1 MANAKKVI
9 IVGSAGS
16 PSQAVEILKLGEE
29 LNFPVIVNIHFTSSA
44 IETFAQH
51 IRSETNQK
59 VTIVKG
65 PVFLEPGVY
74 IPEGGKD
81 LIFLGGDAVTVVD
94 ETTSKETIHASISI
108 LFSSMKKFANKDFVV
123 IVLGGLGGDGA
134 EHVSELKKK
143 GVYFIIERTPK
154 FPYLPENIAK
164 QLGERYEKLE
174 IEKIREMLKMFNA
187 EAKQQTKGT
196 NA

>member
-1 MANAKKVI
+1 MANGKKVI

-16 PSQAVEILKLGEE
+16 PSQAVEILKLDEE

-59 VTIVKG
+59 VTVVRE

-81 LIFLGGDAVTVVD
+81 LIFLSENVISVVD
-94 ETTSKETIHASISI
+94 ETTSKETVHPSISV
-108 LFSSMKKFANKDFVV
+108 LFRSMKKFANKDFAV
-123 IVLGGLGGDGA
+123 IVLGGLGSDGA

-143 GVYFIIERTPK
+143 GVYFMIERAPK
-154 FPYLPENIAK
+154 FPYLPGNIAK
-164 QLGERYEKLE
+164 QLGERYERLE
-174 IEKIREMLKMFNA
+174 IERMREMLKMFNA
-187 EAKQQTKGT
+187 EAKQQTKNDNT
-196 NA
+196 

>member
-1 MANAKKVI
+1 MANTKKVI

-16 PSQAVEILKLGEE
+16 PQQAIEILKLNEE

-59 VTIVKG
+59 VTIVRG

-81 LIFLGGDAVTVVD
+81 LIFLSDNAVTVVD
-94 ETTSKETIHASISI
+94 ETTSKETVHPSISV
-108 LFSSMKKFANKDFVV
+108 LFGSMKKFANKDFAVV
-123 IVLGGLGGDGA
+123 VLGGLGSDGA
-134 EHVSELKKK
+134 EHVAELKKK
-143 GVYFIIERTPK
+143 GVYFMIERTPK
-154 FPYLPENIAK
+154 FPYLPENIAR
-164 QLGERYEKLE
+164 QLGERYERLE
-174 IEKIREMLKMFNA
+174 IERIREMLKMFNA
-187 EAKQQTKGT
+187 QGKQQTKNDNT
-196 NA
+196 

>member
-1 MANAKKVI
+1 MANAKKII

-16 PSQAVEILKLGEE
+16 PQQAIEILKLNEE

-59 VTIVKG
+59 VTIVRG

-81 LIFLGGDAVTVVD
+81 LIFLSENTITVVD
-94 ETTSKETIHASISI
+94 ETTSKETVHPSISV
-108 LFSSMKKFANKDFVV
+108 LFSSMKKFANEDFAVV
-123 IVLGGLGGDGA
+123 VLSGLGSDGA
-134 EHVSELKKK
+134 EHAAELKKK
-143 GVYFIIERTPK
+143 GVLFIIERTPK
-154 FPYLPENIAK
+154 FPYLTENIAR
-164 QLGERYEKLE
+164 QLGESYKRLE
-174 IEKIREMLKMFNA
+174 IEKIREMLKMFNN
-187 EAKQQTKGT
+187 EVKQQAKNDGI
-196 NA
+196 